1 MSKAIERKRAIRSAN
16 RGVLTKYMKEA
27 IEHMSGEMDQS
38 KLDRLT
44 TLNKLLNEKLAL
56 LIKLDSEILEECDI
70 KDIGKDIEESEE
82 IKSRVYETKNKIEQL
97 FVKKQQVKTSNESP
111 VSVSTEITTESVI
124 EHSSPETN
132 PVSMPMAQFVQKT
145 RLPKL
150 SLPRFN
156 GEITKFRTFW
166 DSFQSAVDNNP
177 NLTPIDK
184 FNYLYSLL
192 EGPGLHAIQGLTIT
206 EDNYK
211 SAVEILHLQF
221 GRTQQVVAAHM
232 DELLKLPTCSG
243 SKASS
248 LRSIYDKVSVN
259 VRGLEAVGVK
269 ADQYGSL
276 LIPVIMSKLPEE
288 VRIQI
293 ARNTSK
299 DVWEIGELLNV
310 IQKEVEA
317 REVCE
322 NIPINASNLNK
333 KHNGPGARDLG
344 SAKALMASESGL
356 KNKFPIRCAFCQ
368 KPHYSA
374 SCEEVRDVSKRK
386 EILKL
391 DNRCF
396 VCLLKGH
403 IMKQCDKK
411 CRRCQGLHH
420 QSISKAH
427 DPPKESQTKQD
438 NSKGSD
444 KKDPEGHTVAT
455 STVSQ
460 LSRSSTRKREVLLQT
475 ATMFAFSHDD
485 SELVP
490 VRILLDSGSQRSYV
504 TDQLKE
510 KLGLNSLGT
519 ETLNLNTFGDDRVT
533 KQRCDKVKIK
543 LQAKPETVE
552 ISALTFSKICSPLSM
567 KLDVESYPHLRGLQL
582 ADSSLV
588 NDIPTNID
596 ILIGSDHYFDV
607 VTDEICRGDKG
618 PVAINTILGW
628 VISGPTQKDI
638 KDDASSA
645 NLIILRGNSDPAK
658 SRFAFE
664 DKNQTLTNELRRFWD
679 TESLG
684 IYYEKT
690 DDDKFLKELTYH
702 DDEKRYE
709 VSLPWKPESQP
720 ESNGYASCANRLRQ
734 LHRCLKK
741 DKELLQEYDK
751 IIQQQVVSG
760 IIEPVSEEQD
770 TDEGTYYLPHHG
782 VVRQDKE
789 TTKSRVVFDGSGK
802 PDNSN
807 VSINDCLEKGPNLVP
822 DLFDVI
828 INFRGYAI
836 GMIAD
841 IEKAFH
847 QVKIAPDDR
856 RMVRFLWFDDPNKER
871 PEIRK
876 YQFCRL
882 VFGIV
887 SSPAILTSVLNH
899 HLAVNEEK
907 NPEIVSLL
915 RKSFYVDDFAIVKQ
929 LKFTRDHKA

>member
-1 MSKAIERKRAIRSAN
+1 MSEAIERKRAIRSAN

-27 IEHMSGEMDQS
+27 IERMSGEVDQS

-56 LIKLDSEILEECDI
+56 VIKLDSEILEECDI

-97 FVKKQQVKTSNESP
+97 FAKKHQAKTSNESP

-211 SAVEILHLQF
+211 SAVEILHLRF
-221 GRTQQVVAAHM
+221 GRTQQVIAAHM

-243 SKASS
+243 SKATS
-248 LRSIYDKVSVN
+248 LRLIYDKVSVN

-269 ADQYGSL
+269 ADQYESL

-333 KHNGPGARDLG
+333 KYNGPGARDLG
-344 SAKALMASESGL
+344 SAKALVASESGL

-396 VCLLKGH
+396 VCLRKGH

-420 QSISKAH
+420 QSICKAH

-438 NSKGSD
+438 NSKGSE

-455 STVSQ
+455 STVS
-460 LSRSSTRKREVLLQT
+460 LPSRSSTRKREVLLQT
-475 ATMFAFSHDD
+475 ATTFAFSHDD

-519 ETLNLNTFGDDRVT
+519 ETLNLNTFGDDWVT
-533 KQRCDKVKIK
+533 KHAV
-543 LQAKPETVE
+543 
-552 ISALTFSKICSPLSM
+552 M
-567 KLDVESYPHLRGLQL
+567 K
-582 ADSSLV
+582 
-588 NDIPTNID
+588 
-596 ILIGSDHYFDV
+596 
-607 VTDEICRGDKG
+607 
-618 PVAINTILGW
+618 
-628 VISGPTQKDI
+628 
-638 KDDASSA
+638 
-645 NLIILRGNSDPAK
+645 
-658 SRFAFE
+658 
-664 DKNQTLTNELRRFWD
+664 
-679 TESLG
+679 
-684 IYYEKT
+684 
-690 DDDKFLKELTYH
+690 
-702 DDEKRYE
+702 
-709 VSLPWKPESQP
+709 
-720 ESNGYASCANRLRQ
+720 
-734 LHRCLKK
+734 
-741 DKELLQEYDK
+741 
-751 IIQQQVVSG
+751 
-760 IIEPVSEEQD
+760 
-770 TDEGTYYLPHHG
+770 
-782 VVRQDKE
+782 
-789 TTKSRVVFDGSGK
+789 
-802 PDNSN
+802 
-807 VSINDCLEKGPNLVP
+807 
-822 DLFDVI
+822 
-828 INFRGYAI
+828 
-836 GMIAD
+836 
-841 IEKAFH
+841 
-847 QVKIAPDDR
+847 
-856 RMVRFLWFDDPNKER
+856 
-871 PEIRK
+871 
-876 YQFCRL
+876 
-882 VFGIV
+882 
-887 SSPAILTSVLNH
+887 
-899 HLAVNEEK
+899 
-907 NPEIVSLL
+907 
-915 RKSFYVDDFAIVKQ
+915 
-929 LKFTRDHKA
+929 